1 MLPILKKLCLENHTE
16 LDEDAAIHVKNEALK
31 NLKERLLTRA
41 EIISRR
47 LEEEQKSLETAYA
60 NLKRK
65 GETTTQEDELK
76 YEKEVS
82 KANFR
87 IEILT
92 ERASQHY
99 RNSLKKFEELDEKLM
114 KDSRLKVL
122 NKRGN

>member
-1 MLPILKKLCLENHTE
+1 M
-16 LDEDAAIHVKNEALK
+16 
-31 NLKERLLTRA
+31 
-41 EIISRR
+41 
-47 LEEEQKSLETAYA
+47 
-60 NLKRK
+60 KRK
-65 GETTTQEDELK
+65 GEATTQEDEIK

-114 KDSRLKVL
+114 KDPRLKVL
-122 NKRGN
+122 NKK